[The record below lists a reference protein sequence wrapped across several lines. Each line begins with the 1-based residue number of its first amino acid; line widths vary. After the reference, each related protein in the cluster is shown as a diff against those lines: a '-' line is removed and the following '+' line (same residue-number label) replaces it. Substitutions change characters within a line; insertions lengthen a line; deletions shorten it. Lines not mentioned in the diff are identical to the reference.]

1 MTFVCIST
9 ILNPTVYLKSNRSPT
24 VYLKSNQVVA
34 LFENKT
40 IEMNAVYDYYFD
52 CLSIRLTNNESEEKI
67 LD

>member
-9 ILNPTVYLKSNRSPT
+9 ILKPTVYLKSNR
-24 VYLKSNQVVA
+24 NQVVA

-40 IEMNAVYDYYFD
+40 IEMNAMYDYYFD
-52 CLSIRLTNNESEEKI
+52 CLSTRLTNNESEEKI